1 MLAIEFRTA
10 CRRFVARAAAN
21 DPGDLPPPGSVETAA
36 AAVAWAVGRA
46 NGLVG
51 PPPAAIPSGQAQAW
65 FGLSGSASQRAG
77 PMLRALGVDTDT
89 LFGRVVLGTPELL
102 TSARRG
108 VLLRMRDA
116 PADAVQ

>member
-1 MLAIEFRTA
+1 
-10 CRRFVARAAAN
+10 
-21 DPGDLPPPGSVETAA
+21 
-36 AAVAWAVGRA
+36 
-46 NGLVG
+46 
-51 PPPAAIPSGQAQAW
+51 
-65 FGLSGSASQRAG
+65 
-77 PMLRALGVDTDT
+77 MLRALGVDTDT